1 MLLSLHAKTGIFN
14 QIVKVMGLIRS
25 LYHAAKGIYA
35 MANHDSEKANEE
47 LDKAVDSLHR
57 TMII

>member
-1 MLLSLHAKTGIFN
+1 MLLSLHAKTRFFN
-14 QIVKVMGLIRS
+14 QIVKVMGLIGS

-47 LDKAVDSLHR
+47 LDKAVDSLRR
-57 TMII
+57 TE